1 MAVKKAKETKDT
13 TYTGA
18 QLIHSEHF
26 RDLRDVAEAVLNMDE
41 AYTLKEADEEVQRYM
56 KGKVN

>member
-1 MAVKKAKETKDT
+1 MATKRAKETQDI
-13 TYTGA
+13 TYTGT
-18 QLIHSEHF
+18 QLVRSEHF